1 MSRELNGIGIGPLS
15 PPTTGPGVKNKHL
28 KSGLKSKGIHLDWV
42 NTLEN
47 RNKSFF
53 EVVYKLN
60 KYDYFLLSVS
70 SNGRMFLSP
79 PIAIR
84 VATSPARSILL
95 PAGGEFAN
103 ELRRLPIG
111 LQQFYLRVF
120 GTFDAILP
128 QTQQQ
133 VSELTPIFHD
143 HDVLVRQLPNLRP
156 LPDLPSLSDED
167 HNLNDGLKLVY
178 VGRIKESKGIEIM
191 IESVRDLNRRHP
203 KTQLD
208 IFGSFLKHDQYESKF
223 KKRVKDSENISFNG
237 PLPNGEVIFKMS
249 EYDVLLFP
257 TYYEGEGFPG
267 VIVEAFMASVPVI
280 ATNWKYNNEII
291 TPYVN
296 GLLCEPK
303 SVQSLVEQINWLY
316 NHPSK
321 LTEMKRN
328 AREEATQYSVETV
341 TNRLL
346 TILET
351 ADWEL

>member
-1 MSRELNGIGIGPLS
+1 MNGIGIGPLS
-15 PPTTGPGVKNKHL
+15 PPTTGPGVKNKYL
-28 KSGLKSKGIHLDWV
+28 KSGLESKGIHLDWV
-42 NTLEN
+42 NTLES

-53 EVVYKLN
+53 EVIYKLN

-84 VATSPARSILL
+84 VAMSPARSILL

-103 ELRRLPIG
+103 ELRKLPIG

-128 QTQQQ
+128 QTQQL
-133 VSELTPIFHD
+133 VSELNPLFRK
-143 HDVLVRQLPNLRP
+143 HDVLIRQLPNLRP
-156 LPDLPSLSDED
+156 MPDLPAPRDEG
-167 HNLNDGLKLVY
+167 HNRNDILKLIY

-191 IESVRDLNRRHP
+191 IEAVRDLNRGYP
-203 KTQLD
+203 TTQLD
-208 IFGSFLKHDQYESKF
+208 IFGSFLKNSQYKNGFMKMVE
-223 KKRVKDSENISFNG
+223 DAENISFNG
-237 PLPNGEVIFKMS
+237 PLPNEKVILKMS
-249 EYDVLLFP
+249 EYDALLFP

-267 VIVEAFMASVPVI
+267 VIVEAFMAGVPVI
-280 ATNWKYNNEII
+280 ATDWRYNNEIVA
-291 TPYVN
+291 PNVN
-296 GLLCEPK
+296 GLLCKPK
-303 SVQSLVEQINWLY
+303 SVQSLVEQIKWLY

-321 LTEMKRN
+321 LAEMKRN

-351 ADWEL
+351 AGWEL